1 LYINVEAG
9 APHAVALREPDDF
22 GSFKVVVR
30 GMAEGDPRL
39 ADVLEPYG
47 RLNGEGDVLLRI
59 DGVKA
64 LAADRG
70 RDAEWLAQL
79 DGMVAYA
86 HSRGWLSEDGSAI
99 QAHCEYPS

>member
-1 LYINVEAG
+1 MYIQVDADDIS
-9 APHAVALREPDDF
+9 LREPDDF
-22 GSFKVVVR
+22 GSFKIVVR
-30 GMAEGDPRL
+30 AMAAGDPRL
-39 ADVLEPYG
+39 PEVLAPYG
-47 RLNGEGDVLLRI
+47 RLAADGDALLAI

-70 RDAEWLAQL
+70 RDADWLAQL

-86 HSRGWLSEDGSAI
+86 RSRGWLSEDGTAI